1 MNNRLK
7 KDQIIEILSN
17 FKLDAEEYWL
27 LSSSA
32 LVLREIYPDAGDID
46 IAVTEKGLKELENN
60 YSLRYKDNGW
70 FVVNEIIEG
79 VCDGSKSNLKYLP
92 EKIGKYY
99 VQNIND
105 YYDYLLTSDRQKD
118 KDRIPLVKEYIDKN
132 CV

>member
-99 VQNIND
+99 VQNIKD